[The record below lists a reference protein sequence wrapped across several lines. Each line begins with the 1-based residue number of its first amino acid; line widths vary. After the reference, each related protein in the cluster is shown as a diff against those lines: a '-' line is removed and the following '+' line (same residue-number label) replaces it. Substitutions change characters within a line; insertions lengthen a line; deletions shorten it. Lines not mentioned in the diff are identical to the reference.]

1 MIENK
6 LEYNDGS
13 TEQLYFDPIPHKYY
27 WNENEIVSAT
37 NITKLL
43 TPANVIGLWSAK
55 MCAEKFKELVQA
67 GKSYDEIQLIELYDK
82 IKKAPNDNMQTA
94 GQIGTLIHDAI
105 EEYIHKGS
113 VPEMHNEQMIKS
125 FNKFKEWFDA
135 QEDIEIVATEF
146 RVLSRVHLFC
156 GTVDAL
162 FKNKK
167 TGKYIIYDWKTSS
180 GIRSSYY
187 VQIYLYKIAIC
198 EMFGYE
204 IEEGVIV
211 NATKE
216 GKLNLKSFPID
227 ESCDET
233 ALACLKMHQFLNPKK
248 RSKKND
254 Q

>member
-6 LEYNDGS
+6 LEYKDNT
-13 TEQLYFDPIPHKYY
+13 TETLYFDTVPHKYY
-27 WNENEIVSAT
+27 WNDNEIVSAT

-55 MCAEKFKELVQA
+55 MCAEKFKALVKA
-67 GKSYDEIQLIELYDK
+67 GRSYDEIQLIELYDK
-82 IKKAPNDNMQTA
+82 IKKAPNEFMVSA
-94 GQIGTLIHDAI
+94 GNVGTLIHDAI
-105 EEYIHKGS
+105 EEYIHKGI
-113 VPEMHNEQMIKS
+113 VPEMHNPQMIKS
-125 FNKFKEWFDA
+125 FGKFKEWFDA

-146 RVLSRVHLFC
+146 RVLSRVHKFC

-180 GIRSSYY
+180 GIRDSMY
-187 VQIYLYKIAIC
+187 VQIYLYKIGIC

-216 GKLNLKSFPID
+216 GKLNIKAFEIN

-248 RSKKND
+248 RSKK
-254 Q
+254 

>member
-1 MIENK
+1 
-6 LEYNDGS
+6 
-13 TEQLYFDPIPHKYY
+13 
-27 WNENEIVSAT
+27 
-37 NITKLL
+37 
-43 TPANVIGLWSAK
+43 
-55 MCAEKFKELVQA
+55 
-67 GKSYDEIQLIELYDK
+67 
-82 IKKAPNDNMQTA
+82 MQTA

-146 RVLSRVHLFC
+146 RVLSRIHLFC

-211 NATKE
+211 NATKK
-216 GKLNLKSFPID
+216 GTLNLKSFPID

-248 RSKKND
+248 KKEKKND